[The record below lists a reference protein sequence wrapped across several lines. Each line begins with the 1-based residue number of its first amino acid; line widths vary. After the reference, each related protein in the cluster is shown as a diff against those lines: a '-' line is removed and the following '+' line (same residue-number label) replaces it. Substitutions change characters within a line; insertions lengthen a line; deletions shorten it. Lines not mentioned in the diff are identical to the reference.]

1 MRILTIAFVSSIATA
16 IGFGSKLFD
25 LGGAEKVEQALTSIV
40 EFESA
45 VGSKSS
51 GVEVRTDLLARGETL
66 AKFFVC
72 IELRVI
78 LIVVVFV
85 AGSHFCRRRRFQV
98 EWS

>member
-1 MRILTIAFVSSIATA
+1 MRILTIAFISSIATA

-51 GVEVRTDLLARGETL
+51 GVEVRTILLTKGGNSCKIFRL
-66 AKFFVC
+66 
-72 IELRVI
+72 
-78 LIVVVFV
+78 
-85 AGSHFCRRRRFQV
+85 H
-98 EWS
+98 